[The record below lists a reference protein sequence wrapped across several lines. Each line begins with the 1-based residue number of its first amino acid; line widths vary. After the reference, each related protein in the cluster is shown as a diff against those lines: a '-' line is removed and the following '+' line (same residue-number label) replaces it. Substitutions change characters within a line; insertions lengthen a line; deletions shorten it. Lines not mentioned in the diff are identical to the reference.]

1 MHGVYVLGS
10 LKDGKL
16 YTGSCHGIKARLA
29 EHNAGHVPATK
40 LRRPLELLY
49 CELHASRKDAMQ
61 RELYLKSGWGRNY
74 LERIIPDTLRDFRS
88 KFRRV

>member
-16 YTGSCHGIKARLA
+16 YIGSSHDIKARLA
-29 EHNAGHVPATK
+29 EHSAGRVPATRS
-40 LRRPLELLY
+40 RRPLELLY

-61 RELYLKSGWGRNY
+61 REMYLKTGWGRNY
-74 LERIIPDTLRDFRS
+74 LERTIGDALEGFRS

>member
-16 YTGSCHGIKARLA
+16 YIGSSRDIKGRLA
-29 EHNAGHVPATK
+29 EHNTGRVPATK
-40 LRRPLELLY
+40 SRRPLKLLY

-61 RELYLKSGWGRNY
+61 REQYFENRMG
-74 LERIIPDTLRDFRS
+74 
-88 KFRRV
+88 

>member
-1 MHGVYVLGS
+1 MHCVYVLGS
-10 LKDGKL
+10 LKDGNL
-16 YTGSCHGIKARLA
+16 YTGSCRDIKARLA
-29 EHNAGHVPATK
+29 EHNAGRVPATS

-61 RELYLKSGWGRNY
+61 RETYLKTGWGRNY
-74 LERIIPDTLRDFRS
+74 LERSIPDTLKIFRS